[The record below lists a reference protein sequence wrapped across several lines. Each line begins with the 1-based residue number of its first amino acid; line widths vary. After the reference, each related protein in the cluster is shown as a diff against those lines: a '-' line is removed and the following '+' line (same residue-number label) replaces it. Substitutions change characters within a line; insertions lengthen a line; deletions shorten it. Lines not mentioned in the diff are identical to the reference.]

1 MSGMTLTEKILSRAT
16 GRTVRAGDIIF
27 PEPDLVVVHD
37 WYAANVGRVLAK
49 FGVETLWKP
58 ERVMFVT
65 DHEPIALS
73 PDAAARQKEVR
84 ELAGRLHVG
93 QFFDVGR
100 GGHGHVFP
108 VEEGL
113 IRPGMF
119 VEAYDTHVPNYGA
132 IGALGFP
139 MINEIVEVLALGS
152 VWIKVPQTVRIELTG
167 ELSPGVL
174 IRDFAQWLIKVL
186 DPDEVNYTTVEFAG
200 PAMDKIDV
208 DARFTLCNT
217 PIEIGA
223 KSALVEPDA
232 VTRAYV
238 HARNPTEDRFET
250 SDADASFASI
260 KRFDLSTVTPQVAV
274 PPLPDQVVPIG
285 EVVGVPV
292 HHAFIG
298 SCASGTLAD
307 LRAAARVLQ
316 GRRIDSAVRLFIT
329 PATQRILRAAT
340 DEGLIDTFSKA
351 GAIITAPGCGPCAGG
366 RIGALASGETS
377 INTGTRND
385 FGRLGANDSN
395 VYLASPASVAAA
407 SVAGHIVDPREFF
420 Q

>member
-1 MSGMTLTEKILSRAT
+1 MSGRTLSEKILSRAA
-16 GRTVRAGDIIF
+16 GRDVRAGEIVF
-27 PEPDLVVVHD
+27 PEPDLIPVHD
-37 WYAANVGRVLAK
+37 WYAANVGRILAQ
-49 FGVETLWKP
+49 FGIEELWKP
-58 ERVMFVT
+58 ERTMFVT

-73 PDAAARQKEVR
+73 PEAAARQKEVR
-84 ELAGRLHVG
+84 ALAARLKVG
-93 QFFDVGR
+93 HFYDVGR

-113 IRPGMF
+113 VKPGMF
-119 VEAYDTHVPNYGA
+119 VLAYDTHVPNYGA

-167 ELSPGVL
+167 ALPRGVF

-200 PAMDKIDV
+200 PAMAAIDV

-223 KSALVEPDA
+223 KSVLCEPDA
-232 VTRAYV
+232 VTEAYV
-238 HARNPTEDRFET
+238 RRHHPNET
-250 SDADASFASI
+250 NFPKSDADASYLSV
-260 KRFDLSTVTPQVAV
+260 KRFDLSDMAPQVAV
-274 PPLPDQVVPIG
+274 PPLPDQVVPVG
-285 EVVGVPV
+285 EVAGVAV
-292 HHAFIG
+292 NHAFIG

-307 LRAAARVLQ
+307 LRAAASVLA
-316 GRRIDSAVRLFIT
+316 GRKVDPAVRLFVT

-340 DEGLIDTFSKA
+340 TEGLIDIFAQA
-351 GAIITAPGCGPCAGG
+351 GAIVTAPGCGPCAGG
-366 RIGALASGETS
+366 RIGALGSGETS

-385 FGRLGANDSN
+385 FGRLGAMDSN
-395 VYLASPASVAAA
+395 IYLASPASVAAA
-407 SVAGHIVDPREFF
+407 AVTGKITDPREFF
-420 Q
+420 